1 MTENTQQEQLPIGAP
16 LAVVKS
22 KTISKKAGWWQ
33 AVVLVDGWGR
43 KMINIYLWQKKK
55 EGWKRKQKFS
65 IHNTK
70 RWEEIAEAVNEFLPE
85 L

>member
-1 MTENTQQEQLPIGAP
+1 MAQVTQQEQLPIVAP
-16 LAVVKS
+16 LSVIKA

-33 AVVLVDGWGR
+33 AVVLIDAWGR

-65 IHNTK
+65 IHNIK
-70 RWEEIAEAVNEFLPE
+70 RWKEISEAVNEFLPQI
-85 L
+85 